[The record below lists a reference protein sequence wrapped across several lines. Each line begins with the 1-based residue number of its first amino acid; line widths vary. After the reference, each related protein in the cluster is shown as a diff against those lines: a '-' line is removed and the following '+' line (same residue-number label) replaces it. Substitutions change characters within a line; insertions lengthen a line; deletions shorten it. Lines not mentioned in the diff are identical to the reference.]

1 MYYIS
6 WQCHSGKLFCVEKHT
21 EPCTCTSVPQVK
33 RKSKTLEKKIKHS
46 SQHINRRTKEERE
59 KKHRTNVRI
68 NMIWW
73 LVCWNSWFLLLY
85 IISFFI
91 LTAVDLRFQH
101 RISRIASPLESNI
114 LCIHL
119 NVLSKCLDFYSG
131 KYIHR
136 VECIGVR
143 KAYKNNVILYDSIRI
158 IYIFGIFSFSL
169 FRSVQ
174 LNLYVMVGTMERI
187 PY

>member
-33 RKSKTLEKKIKHS
+33 RKSKTLEKKKHS